1 LAEKLELEYVE
12 LDAIL
17 LGSGGIEPSMD
28 DFLMR
33 FSLGRE
39 KDDPASL
46 PIRTQPL
53 SHPRAHC
60 TLNRQEFIVAT
71 AFGQLTPSLQRR
83 AQHSTRR

>member
-33 FSLGRE
+33 FS
-39 KDDPASL
+39 
-46 PIRTQPL
+46 
-53 SHPRAHC
+53 PRA
-60 TLNRQEFIVAT
+60 RV
-71 AFGQLTPSLQRR
+71 G
-83 AQHSTRR
+83 